1 MISTCWELWHEFFV
15 WLSCRSQPSS
25 MESMDQYIHDT
36 DIDIDIDMDLE
47 IGSDELDV
55 INLD

>member
-25 MESMDQYIHDT
+25 MESMDQYVPDT
-36 DIDIDIDMDLE
+36 DTDLDLE

>member
-15 WLSCRSQPSS
+15 WLSCRSEPSS

-36 DIDIDIDMDLE
+36 DLDIDMDLE